1 MRNRIALA
9 LIPLALFSMAAK
21 GGCGGD
27 LEPIV
32 PVDAGTADT
41 GTGDCPI
48 PEPTCP
54 AGEAYSVANCACEPT
69 TTTGTPDAGCPLIQ
83 PTCPPGTSYSVPAC
97 ACEPP
102 SDCPIP
108 EPACPPGTAYS
119 VANCACE
126 PTTTTGTADASIGSD
141 CPIPEPAC
149 PPGTSYFI
157 PDCAC
162 EPTIGTDASIG
173 SDCPIPEP
181 TCPPGTSYFIPD
193 CACEPTGSGP
203 DAALSCSQ
211 LTTESQNAVATAVSP
226 GADVSC
232 TTAADCVV
240 ASNSTS
246 CFNGC
251 GVVVNQAGAAALQ
264 AAIAQINSTTCAT
277 FVADG
282 CVPNTPP
289 PCAPTIPSCVNSV
302 CSD

>member
-9 LIPLALFSMAAK
+9 LIPLALFSTAAK

-32 PVDAGTADT
+32 PVNAGTVNT
-41 GTGDCPI
+41 GTGISDCPI

-54 AGEAYSVANCACEPT
+54 AGEVYSVANCACEPT
-69 TTTGTPDAGCPLIQ
+69 TTTGSPDAS
-83 PTCPPGTSYSVPAC
+83 T
-97 ACEPP
+97 
-102 SDCPIP
+102 
-108 EPACPPGTAYS
+108 
-119 VANCACE
+119 
-126 PTTTTGTADASIGSD
+126 GSD

-162 EPTIGTDASIG
+162 EPTTTTGSPDASIG

-181 TCPPGTSYFIPD
+181 TCPPGTAYSVAN
-193 CACEPTGSGP
+193 CACEPTTTTGSP

-211 LTTESQNAVATAVSP
+211 LTGESQNAVAAAVSP
-226 GADVSC
+226 DADVSC
-232 TTAADCVV
+232 TTTADCVV
-240 ASNSTS
+240 ASNSTN

-282 CVPNTPP
+282 CVPNVPP
-289 PCAPTIPSCVNSV
+289 PCAPMIPACVNSV
-302 CSD
+302 CSN